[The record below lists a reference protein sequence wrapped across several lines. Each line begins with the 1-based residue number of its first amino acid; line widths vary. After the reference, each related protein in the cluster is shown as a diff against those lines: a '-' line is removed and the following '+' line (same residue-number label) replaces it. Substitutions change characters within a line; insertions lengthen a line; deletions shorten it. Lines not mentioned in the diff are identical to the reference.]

1 MSFLRS
7 LACIFALLACFAS
20 TGVLAADVPTA
31 ADVQKSLDGLAARK
45 LPEAEQQALKQTLEQ
60 TLAMLTQRTDSINRL
75 EVLEQLLDQAPRL
88 ISDAQQDLAQLK
100 AQQRTPI
107 NTRYGDSS
115 LEKLEEVLA
124 ERNTQ
129 MSTWQQQVIE
139 ANSLIITAQ
148 TRPERA
154 QADISSNQ
162 TRTLEITGLLKGE
175 REASKPLTAER
186 RDLLK
191 AELSKLEAQNKL
203 SRQELAGNSLLQDL
217 GTSRRNLLDERI
229 KRGEQALVELQS
241 LINEK
246 RHAISEETVAQQSLE
261 AEKAGSDSLL
271 AKQSAQNLQLS
282 DYLLKVTDR
291 LNQLTHDNLQTKQQL
306 DSLSQSGQALEQQIS
321 VLKGSLLLSRILY
334 KQQQALPQLNIGSD
348 ITDEIA
354 DLRLKQFE
362 LTQQREAISNPT
374 EFVDQLLSNAA
385 NQEGLDNAQL
395 RTNLLDIINTRRNL
409 IDQLNRELST
419 LLNESITLQLNQNQL
434 QSTASAL
441 RATLDE
447 QMFWIPSNKPLNQD
461 WLKNAPQRLQE
472 QVLQLPWGSN
482 LRQLAAGLTERPLI
496 FLPLL
501 LLIGVL
507 LWRRNWLR
515 QKLDTLNVDICHFK
529 KDSQLHTP
537 LALLMNVL
545 LALPGTLFLALCG
558 YALQIDARGENASLA
573 QALYQMAE
581 AWLVFYTLYR
591 ILVPNGVAELHF
603 RWAPQNVAYLN
614 NYVRKLGLVVLAL
627 VAVVTIAEQQPAALT
642 EDVIGLGILLI
653 GLGLMTWLMGRIL
666 LVGPLREHGTTFHK
680 LVGIAFTALP
690 LLLIVAIGFGY
701 YYTALKLTDRL
712 IDTLYL
718 LILWLILDST
728 FARGLTVAARRLAY
742 QRAMAKRQAQAVE
755 NEDGNEVPIE
765 EPTLDIEQINQQSM
779 RLIRL
784 ALSAAFI
791 ACLYWIWADL
801 ISVFTYLDNI
811 VLYQYSSGAG
821 GDAAMV
827 PMSVLDVI
835 GALIVS
841 AITVI
846 LARNLPGLLE
856 VLVLSRLKLAQG
868 SAYATT
874 TLLSYAIAGFG
885 ISTTLS
891 ILGVSW
897 DKLQWLVA
905 ALSVGIGFGM
915 QAIFANFISGLI
927 LLFERPIR
935 IGDTVTIG
943 TVTGTV
949 NRIRIR
955 ATHITDSDRKAV
967 VVPNQIL
974 LTSQLI
980 NWTLTD
986 TTTRL
991 VLQFTVNRGAD
1002 LEEARTLLLQA
1013 AQENSRVLR
1022 DPMPGVQLMTYGTT
1036 TLGYELKVYV
1046 RELSDRSLATD
1057 ELNRRVDQL
1066 FYENGI
1072 NLVSTT
1078 KMEVTLVNSQGQE
1091 TTLPESAPDA
1101 PAPQA

>member
-1 MSFLRS
+1 MSFLRAT
-7 LACIFALLACFAS
+7 ACLFALLLSLAS
-20 TGVLAADVPTA
+20 TQVLAVDAPTA
-31 ADVQKSLDGLAARK
+31 AAVQKSLDGLAERK
-45 LPEAEQQALKQTLEQ
+45 LPEAEQLALKQTLEK
-60 TLAMLTQRTDSINRL
+60 TLSLLTEQADTAQHVKALQQQL
-75 EVLEQLLDQAPRL
+75 EQAPRQIREAQNELEQLKSQAL
-88 ISDAQQDLAQLK
+88 
-100 AQQRTPI
+100 TPVKE
-107 NTRYGDSS
+107 RYGDSA
-115 LEKLEEVLA
+115 LERLEELLA

-129 MSTWQQQVIE
+129 ISAWQQQVIE
-139 ANSLIITAQ
+139 ANSLTIAAQ

-154 QADISSNQ
+154 QAEISSNQ
-162 TRTLEITGLLKGE
+162 TRGLEITSLLKGE
-175 REASKPLTAER
+175 REASKPLTRER

-191 AELSKLEAQNKL
+191 AELNKLETQNQL

-217 GTSRRNLLDERI
+217 GNSRRNLLDERI
-229 KRGEQALVELQS
+229 KRSEQELVELQS

-261 AEKAGSDSLL
+261 AEKAGSDSVL
-271 AKQSAQNLQLS
+271 AKQSALNLQLS

-291 LNQLTHDNLQTKQQL
+291 LNQITHDNLQTKQQL
-306 DSLSQSGQALEQQIS
+306 DSLSQSGQTLEQQIS

-334 KQQQALPQLNIGSD
+334 KQQQALPKLKLGSD
-348 ITDEIA
+348 VTDEIA

-362 LTQQREAISNPT
+362 LTQQRENISNP
-374 EFVDQLLSNAA
+374 EVFVDNLLSSAA
-385 NQEGLDNAQL
+385 DQDGLDNREL
-395 RTNLLDIINTRRNL
+395 RDSLLEIINTRRTL
-409 IDQLNRELST
+409 IDQLNRELSV
-419 LLNESITLQLNQNQL
+419 LLNESITLQLNQTQL

-461 WLKNAPQRLQE
+461 WLIYAPKRLQE
-472 QVLQLPWGSN
+472 QIVQLPWGSN

-507 LWRRNWLR
+507 LWRRSWLSS
-515 QKLDTLNVDICHFK
+515 KLDSLNEEICHFR

-537 LALLMNVL
+537 LALLLNVL

-558 YALQIDARGENASLA
+558 YALQIDARGENASLG

-591 ILVPNGVAELHF
+591 ILVPKGVAELHF

-614 NYVRKLGLVVLAL
+614 NNVRKLGLVVLAM
-627 VAVVTIAEQQPAALT
+627 VAVITVAEQQPAALT

-653 GLGLMTWLMGRIL
+653 GLGLLTWLMGRIL
-666 LVGPLREHGTTFHK
+666 LAGPLREHGSTFHR

-701 YYTALKLTDRL
+701 YYTALKLTGRL

-718 LILWLILDST
+718 LIFWLILDST

-742 QRAMAKRQAQAVE
+742 QRAVAKREAQAKE
-755 NEDGNEVPIE
+755 NEEGTEVPVE

-791 ACLYWIWADL
+791 GCLYWIWADL

-811 VLYQYSSGAG
+811 VLYQYSSGTG
-821 GDAAMV
+821 GDTALV
-827 PMSVLDVI
+827 PMSVLDVV

-874 TLLSYAIAGFG
+874 TLLSYAIAGVG

-986 TTTRL
+986 TTTRV

-1002 LEEARTLLLQA
+1002 LEQARHLLLQA
-1013 AQENSRVLR
+1013 AQENTRVLR
-1022 DPMPGVQLMTYGTT
+1022 DPGSSVQLMTYGTT

-1072 NLVSTT
+1072 NLVSTS
-1078 KMEVTLVNSQGQE
+1078 KMEVTLVNRQGQE
-1091 TTLPESAPDA
+1091 HTVSEAEADA
-1101 PAPQA
+1101 PAPQV